1 MTISITAK
9 PFEVKAKLEGYGIF
23 YLRRLGAAQ
32 EAELQYEASTVKKE
46 MDTVAEKFKGIIEK
60 EKQLQAADDK
70 AELETLRKSDE
81 YLAAQAEQQRAAEK
95 VDLILAKTRKA
106 QLSLW
111 RSDDEEALKR
121 LFNDFTLE
129 ELKNM
134 WQQVMS
140 EADNA

>member
-1 MTISITAK
+1 MTISIAAK
-9 PFEVKAKLEGYGIF
+9 PFEVKAKLEGYGVF
-23 YLRRLGAAQ
+23 FLRRLGAAQ
-32 EAELQYEASTVKKE
+32 EAELQYGAAEVKKE
-46 MDTVAEKFKGIIEK
+46 LDAVVDKFKDLLAREK
-60 EKQLQAADDK
+60 ELQAAGDNEGIE
-70 AELETLRKSDE
+70 ALRKTEE
-81 YLAAQAEQQRAAEK
+81 YLAAQAEQARVNGKLDAF
-95 VDLILAKTRKA
+95 LAKTRSA